1 VFRLKKTGTA
11 TGMLNALITTTN
23 HNNIQVRSSTFV
35 AADSISTSPT
45 NYFFDL
51 SGWTPTAST
60 LYYIMLE
67 TTDGLI
73 DATNTVDFIVEIG
86 AEATDPDGRRAY
98 QYPGTQ
104 SAGASDVAYK
114 VYSVSGST
122 SDPVTEDPIT
132 AIDSGSLAV
141 VTISNILSTDETN
154 ALKIDVSQ
162 LSPEEGTGRPVRE
175 VYIERIKAI
184 TSGVDVD
191 ILWDATSPQHCLS
204 LSGNSG
210 IDWDFRA
217 VGPLTNNAGAGKTG
231 NILFSTNG
239 ATTGSSYS
247 VTLVMRKKY

>member
-1 VFRLKKTGTA
+1 MVGNLLRYRGVDASTSTVGVLDGEFVQTADTSTYSFPSGNGNSDWSRVGQGYTFGPTPSEIQGLVFRLKKTGTA
-11 TGMLNALITTTN
+11 TGMVNALITTTN

-51 SGWTPTAST
+51 SGTPTAST

-73 DATNTVDFIVEIG
+73 DATNTVDFIVESG
-86 AEATDPDGRRAY
+86 AEATAPDALRAF

-104 SAGASDVAYK
+104 STIGFDVAYK

-175 VYIERIKAI
+175 V
-184 TSGVDVD
+184 
-191 ILWDATSPQHCLS
+191 
-204 LSGNSG
+204 
-210 IDWDFRA
+210 
-217 VGPLTNNAGAGKTG
+217 
-231 NILFSTNG
+231 
-239 ATTGSSYS
+239 
-247 VTLVMRKKY
+247 